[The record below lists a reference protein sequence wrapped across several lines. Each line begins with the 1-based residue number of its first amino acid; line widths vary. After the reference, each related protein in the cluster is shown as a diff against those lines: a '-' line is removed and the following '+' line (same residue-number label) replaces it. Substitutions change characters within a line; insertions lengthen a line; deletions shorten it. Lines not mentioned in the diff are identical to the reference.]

1 MPSNSQPL
9 APYVDPES
17 KLLVQS
23 LQPTDAARL
32 TERLPCLV
40 HLLPHFRQEALNK
53 FAGGEPDVYLSGCC
67 PSGQGTQGERTG
79 MVLYSIE
86 KGRRGVV
93 KLVCRLL
100 CIDEMLVS
108 AGRALLIPAAIMHK
122 AQRIEA
128 KINKKDEQQ
137 KAFWLGLGFEL
148 HEDIAEMPIDAALL
162 GRVGAT
168 AAPPPPPV
176 ASPAAPQS
184 SSSAAATRSPGGGGG
199 GGGSSGGG
207 GGAAPSSGKKRGRP
221 SGSSKQQQPTPHT
234 HQAGGDAQA
243 PSGASAAKVAAMPP
257 ASHQTSD
264 FVPIATDGA
273 ENDIDGAADEPVSDL
288 YIRKTC
294 PGRGEPHMVL
304 MPCGEIPRDPAVWHL
319 VPENELELGHTVQCL
334 QCKITFAV
342 DRDQAE
348 SAEVLFQDLE

>member
-1 MPSNSQPL
+1 MPSGTSTPL

-23 LQPTDAARL
+23 LEPTAAARL
-32 TERLPCLV
+32 LERLPCLV
-40 HLLPHFRQEALNK
+40 HLLPHFRQEALSK

-100 CIDEMLVS
+100 CIEELSVS

-148 HEDIAEMPIDAALL
+148 HEDLAEMPIDAALL

-168 AAPPPPPV
+168 APPPPPPA

-184 SSSAAATRSPGGGGG
+184 SSRAAATQSPGRGGGGRG
-199 GGGSSGGG
+199 AGGGSEAGV
-207 GGAAPSSGKKRGRP
+207 SGKKRGRP
-221 SGSSKQQQPTPHT
+221 SAASKQEEPLPPLAVAGAPAPSAGGAAPRVTPATQQP
-234 HQAGGDAQA
+234 
-243 PSGASAAKVAAMPP
+243 
-257 ASHQTSD
+257 SD
-264 FVPIATDGA
+264 FVPIAADSTQDDLEA
-273 ENDIDGAADEPVSDL
+273 TAVDEPRTDL

-304 MPCGEIPRDPAVWHL
+304 MPCGVIPPGAAVWHL
-319 VPENELELGHTVQCL
+319 VPESELELGHTVQCL
-334 QCKITFAV
+334 QCGITFAV
-342 DRDQAE
+342 DRGEAE
-348 SAEVLFQDLE
+348 SADVLFQDHPLG